1 MALHLS
7 WYLEPRIVHLMA
19 DDVPTTLDDVARL
32 NDLMLQHY
40 LSQGTAPVHILA
52 TMSAGS
58 RVPLNLPALAQ
69 HSAYIRHPSMG
80 TAILIREQTRLPLLE
95 YLGKMLV
102 HMTGLHFH
110 IADSWAQAQQLL
122 QESDATLA
130 GAVFPP
136 VPAS

>member
-40 LSQGTAPVHILA
+40 LSQGTAPVHI
-52 TMSAGS
+52 
-58 RVPLNLPALAQ
+58 
-69 HSAYIRHPSMG
+69 SMG

-130 GAVFPP
+130 GVAFPP